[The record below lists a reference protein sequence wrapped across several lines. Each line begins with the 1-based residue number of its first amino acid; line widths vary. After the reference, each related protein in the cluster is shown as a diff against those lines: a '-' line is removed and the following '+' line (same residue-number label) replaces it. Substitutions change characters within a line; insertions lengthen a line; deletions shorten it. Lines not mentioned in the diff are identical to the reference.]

1 VLLSVVSFVLVF
13 SPSSVLKYLESF
25 VIPAIICCLFLF
37 GCNICFSVIYLDTS
51 SFALVVLWSDWLSS
65 MSVILFPRFVFSKPR
80 CSLISCLCCNFGF
93 VLIAVSFL
101 LMCCIYVTCS
111 LRFYICV
118 IIIHIDRVREVPM
131 EDTTTTS

>member
-80 CSLISCLCCNFGF
+80 CSLISCLCCNFGSDERCN
-93 VLIAVSFL
+93 A
-101 LMCCIYVTCS
+101 
-111 LRFYICV
+111 FYSA
-118 IIIHIDRVREVPM
+118 HARARM
-131 EDTTTTS
+131 RRA